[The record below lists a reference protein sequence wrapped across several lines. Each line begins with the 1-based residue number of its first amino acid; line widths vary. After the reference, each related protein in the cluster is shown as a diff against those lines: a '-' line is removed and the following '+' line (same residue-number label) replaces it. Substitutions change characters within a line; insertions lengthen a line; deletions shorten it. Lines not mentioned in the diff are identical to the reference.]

1 MDLDG
6 AEDIAAMDNAAEG
19 LKQATENIVNY
30 SAYGGLRMNAK
41 RSECMV
47 MRKENICRYHCGR
60 QPSKAGY

>member
-30 SAYGGLRMNAK
+30 SAYGGYWFEN
-41 RSECMV
+41 EC
-47 MRKENICRYHCGR
+47 
-60 QPSKAGY
+60 